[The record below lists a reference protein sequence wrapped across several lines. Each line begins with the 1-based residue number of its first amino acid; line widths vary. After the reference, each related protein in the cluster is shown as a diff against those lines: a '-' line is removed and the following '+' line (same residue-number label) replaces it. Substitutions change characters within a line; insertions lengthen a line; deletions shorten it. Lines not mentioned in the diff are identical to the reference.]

1 MSVLVGCG
9 SAWAAQVLGRSELR
23 CCKVTYMQSSVGGY
37 CFVQK
42 LFVYFMGG
50 KVYQL
55 KFACPFYEEHFC
67 NKWFYCLQVK
77 PQVKCSTWGN
87 SAWGNSEITW
97 AVCVA
102 GAGAVWL
109 LYSEGGKVGIALW
122 WIGDS
127 AFSYILRQ
135 WPPILPIPV
144 WKHGYFFPSSNMHMC
159 YQHWNSCG

>member
-1 MSVLVGCG
+1 MSVMSVLVGCG

-77 PQVKCSTWGN
+77 PQVKCCTWGN

-122 WIGDS
+122 WMGILLFPTFYVSDHQFCPFLCENMGI
-127 AFSYILRQ
+127 FSKQ
-135 WPPILPIPV
+135 
-144 WKHGYFFPSSNMHMC
+144 
-159 YQHWNSCG
+159 

>member
-9 SAWAAQVLGRSELR
+9 SAWAAQVLGRSELQ

-77 PQVKCSTWGN
+77 PQVKCCTWGN

-144 WKHGYFFPSSNMHMC
+144 WKHGYFFQAVTCTC